1 MYKQVRFFLLLSMML
16 LIMPAA
22 ANLSTAAAQDGAQ
35 TISIQVTVQTA
46 KDATGDGSIRETVYW
61 QAYQRDRAI
70 VIYNEL
76 KKLVKES
83 NKSNSS
89 EQDLQI
95 ESDEVLQRIGKGE
108 QRKREDV
115 YEFTQ
120 TNGLGEIRNYQ
131 LPEGYAII
139 FIDKLGKGIELFD
152 LEGNPK
158 PQKNEEGFYE
168 VEIQGTNRIKE
179 TEIRGT
185 YKGVTLE
192 GGSGRSTRD
201 KEIWNLSIFLPKGM
215 AKPNS
220 RLIIQPI
227 AVNLET
233 ADTIDYCHPIVY
245 EGAAYH
251 ETQDKRMGYHFLKND
266 SLGAFYKSNIVLT
279 DSADMHINERV
290 VYHKRKED
298 IEKHTKFKAAVFK
311 YSLEDYHS
319 PYMQR
324 SYAGQYPEDPLK
336 FIDFSVGMNPLD
348 INYTDKRGRLYFKE
362 EAVVKSI
369 PINRDLAMRFEV
381 GKSVLIRDSL
391 NEAIRDSLVQELS
404 LFKDN
409 MQVIHFSGGASP
421 DGQDVKNKQLAR
433 DRASAAAAEIAR
445 YLPPG
450 LKPTPE
456 PPIVYTWGDVLQE
469 MEKRKFTDEAEA
481 VRTIV
486 EAGASGPADA
496 MDGPM
501 RNLPFYEE
509 KVVPILEKM
518 RNMKCSYNYVTSRP
532 LSPTEVYNKFMAY
545 KQTGALDSLM
555 LLSNGDF
562 YNLYNVLDSADQDIL
577 TNYAYKALTRQ
588 SNYADYPIS
597 AFIANRKAMLM
608 NKLGTPDSTI
618 LQPFIQ
624 IDVENDTTRLVL
636 NRIRRVGDD
645 LIYMNM
651 PGILQNQ
658 AVTYLQFGDD
668 ESVTKASQYANT
680 LAKNLPEDEDIQK
693 LVAVVNFVR
702 FFPDEDGLSASDRA
716 LYEPAKQHVLNSA
729 PNNRAILFTEIPSW
743 GERPKAPALVRLM
756 DDDDPKKWYMR
767 GILYANQD
775 SILKCRVDIVD
786 LQEPKAVVVPGF
798 EDFKIL
804 SEEEE
809 NELMAKGEFTVYQNR
824 RTAYEEA
831 LKALTASEG
840 KEEQAKRGK
849 EFIPY
854 YLAYFQHCFD
864 LDPSY
869 MQYYFTEGHVQTE
882 IRQKYKYKIKNMELY
897 RKLFNKYLAPM
908 ERRSSAVTAK
918 PVTPQEEKVEQEM
931 PREEEVEQ
939 ETPRTET
946 VEQETPQE
954 EVDKQENE
962 E

>member
-1 MYKQVRFFLLLSMML
+1 MYKEVRFFLLLSMML

-22 ANLSTAAAQDGAQ
+22 ANLSTVAAQDGAQ
-35 TISIQVTVQTA
+35 TISIKVTVQGA
-46 KDATGDGSIRETVYW
+46 SDASGEDGRIVETVYW
-61 QAYQRDRAI
+61 QAYQRDRAT
-70 VIYNEL
+70 VIFNEL
-76 KKLVKES
+76 KRLVDEGNRS
-83 NKSNSS
+83 GGG

-108 QRKREDV
+108 KRTRENV

-120 TNGLGEIRNYQ
+120 TDGFGQIRNYQ

-158 PQKNEEGFYE
+158 PKKNEEGFYE

-179 TEIRGT
+179 TEITGS

-279 DSADMHINERV
+279 DSADMRINERV

-336 FIDFSVGMNPLD
+336 FIDFSVAMNPLD
-348 INYTDKRGRLYFKE
+348 INYTDKSGRLYFKE

-369 PINRDLAMRFEV
+369 ETKRNLAMRFEV

-391 NEAIRDSLVQELS
+391 NDAIRDSLVQELS

-421 DGQDVKNKQLAR
+421 DGQDVKNTQLAR
-433 DRASAAAAEIAR
+433 DRASAAAAEIAP

-469 MEKRKFTDEAEA
+469 MEKRKLTDEAEA

-509 KVVPILEKM
+509 KVVPILESM
-518 RNMKCSYNYVTSRP
+518 RNMVCSYKYATSRP
-532 LSPTEVYNKFMAY
+532 LSPTEVYNKFMGY
-545 KQTGALDSLM
+545 KQTGTLDSLA

-577 TNYAYKALTRQ
+577 TNYAYQALTRQ

-624 IDVENDTTRLVL
+624 IDEGTDSTTLVL
-636 NRIRRVGDD
+636 NRIRRVGDN

-680 LAKNLPEDEDIQK
+680 LAKNLPGDKDIQK

-702 FFPDEDGLSASDRA
+702 FFPDEDGLKAADRA

-756 DDDDPKKWYMR
+756 NDDDPKKWYMR
-767 GILYANQD
+767 GILYASQD
-775 SILKCRVDIVD
+775 SIEKCRVDIVD
-786 LQEPKAVVVPGF
+786 LQEPKTVVVPGF
-798 EDFKIL
+798 EDFRIL

-809 NELMAKGEFTVYQNR
+809 EKLTSGELTVYQNR

-831 LKALTASEG
+831 LNALTASEG

-849 EFIPY
+849 EFIHY

-882 IRQKYKYKIKNMELY
+882 VRQKYKYKIKNMELY

-908 ERRSSAVTAK
+908 ERHSTQK
-918 PVTPQEEKVEQEM
+918 
-931 PREEEVEQ
+931 
-939 ETPRTET
+939 
-946 VEQETPQE
+946 
-954 EVDKQENE
+954 EVDEQENE

>member
-1 MYKQVRFFLLLSMML
+1 MYKQIRIYLLLSMML

-22 ANLSTAAAQDGAQ
+22 ANLSTVAAQDGAQ
-35 TISIQVTVQTA
+35 TISIKVIVKSNV
-46 KDATGDGSIRETVYW
+46 KDDSGDGSIVETVYW

-70 VIYNEL
+70 VIKNEL
-76 KKLVKES
+76 ERLVEEGNRS
-83 NKSNSS
+83 GGG

-108 QRKREDV
+108 KRTRDDV

-120 TNGLGEIRNYQ
+120 TDGFGQIRNYQ

-139 FIDKLGKGIELFD
+139 FIDKLGKGIALFD

-158 PQKNEEGFYE
+158 PQKNEEGVYE
-168 VEIQGTNRIKE
+168 VEIKTNRIKE
-179 TEIRGT
+179 TVITGS
-185 YKGVTLE
+185 YSGVKLE

-279 DSADMHINERV
+279 DSADMRINERV
-290 VYHKRKED
+290 VYQKRKED

-348 INYTDKRGRLYFKE
+348 INYTDKSGRLYFKE
-362 EAVVKSI
+362 EAVVQSI
-369 PINRDLAMRFEV
+369 KTNRNLPMRFEV

-391 NEAIRDSLVQELS
+391 NDAIRDSLVQELG

-409 MQVIHFSGGASP
+409 MQVIHVTGAASP
-421 DGQDVKNKQLAR
+421 DGQDVKNEQLAR
-433 DRASAAAAEIAR
+433 DRARVAAVAINP

-450 LKPTPE
+450 LKASPE

-469 MEKRKFTDEAEA
+469 LEKKNFTEEAAA
-481 VRTIV
+481 VRAIV
-486 EAGASGPADA
+486 EAGASSPADA

-509 KVVPILEKM
+509 KVVPILESMRKM
-518 RNMKCSYNYVTSRP
+518 VCSYEYVTSRP
-532 LSPTEVYNKFMAY
+532 LSATEVYNKFMGY
-545 KQTGALDSLM
+545 KQAGTLDSLA

-562 YNLYNVLDSADQDIL
+562 YNLYNVLDSANQDIL
-577 TNYAYKALTRQ
+577 TNYAYKAITRQ
-588 SNYADYPIS
+588 SNYVDYPIS

-624 IDVENDTTRLVL
+624 IDEGTDSTTLVL
-636 NRIRRVGDD
+636 NRIRRVGDN

-668 ESVTKASQYANT
+668 ECVTRASQYANT
-680 LAKNLPEDEDIQK
+680 LAKNLPEDKDIQK

-743 GERPKAPALVRLM
+743 GERAKAPALVRLM
-756 DDDDPKKWYMR
+756 NDDDPKKWYMR
-767 GILYANQD
+767 GILYASQD
-775 SILKCRVDIVD
+775 SIEKCRVDVTD

-809 NELMAKGEFTVYQNR
+809 EKLASGEFTVYQNR

-840 KEEQAKRGK
+840 KEEQTKRGK

-854 YLAYFQHCFD
+854 YLGYFQHCFD

-882 IRQKYKYKIKNMELY
+882 VRQKYKYKIKNMELY

-908 ERRSSAVTAK
+908 ERHSS
-918 PVTPQEEKVEQEM
+918 
-931 PREEEVEQ
+931 
-939 ETPRTET
+939 
-946 VEQETPQE
+946 QE